1 MEIGK
6 ALILAGS
13 HGPDERPYAAA
24 PSRPRHLFPVANR
37 PILFHQLEALRA
49 AGVQR
54 ATILSDAASVA
65 SIAAA
70 VGDGGDW
77 RLSVRHAVYDPRAG
91 LRGALTAGGDFF
103 DGEPVLVQHGD
114 ALLEPIDS
122 HLVAFAREELD
133 ALALRLPARADAAR
147 SAPAPAPAYVLSPRA
162 IEILRGGGTGD
173 GENPVDGVRAGGG
186 RVGIRPIEGCLAC
199 HGDIEALLESNRR
212 ILEQLRGAPGV
223 QPAGV
228 RIQGAVEIHPT
239 AVVRRSVLRGPLV
252 IGPGARISD
261 AYIGPST
268 SIGAGVEIE
277 AAEIEHS
284 IVLPEAS
291 LRFVG
296 TRIESS
302 VIGRRARIGRSF
314 EPPGALRLAVGEG
327 AEVVLA

>member
-1 MEIGK
+1 MEIAK

-13 HGPDERPYAAA
+13 RGPDERPYAVA
-24 PSRPRHLFPVANR
+24 PTRPRQLFPVANR
-37 PILFHQLEALRA
+37 PILFHHLEALRA
-49 AGVQR
+49 AGVQQ
-54 ATILSDAASVA
+54 ATILSDIAGVE

-70 VGDGGDW
+70 VGDGADW
-77 RLSVRHAVYDPRAG
+77 RLSVRHAVYEPGTG
-91 LRGALTAGGDFF
+91 LAAALRAGGDIVGGG
-103 DGEPVLVQHGD
+103 DPVLVQHGD
-114 ALLEPIDS
+114 ALLEPLQS

-133 ALALRLPARADAAR
+133 ALALRLPTAGGTARC
-147 SAPAPAPAYVLSPRA
+147 APAPAPAYVLSPRG
-162 IEILRGGGTGD
+162 IEILRAGGGD
-173 GENPVDGVRAGGG
+173 NPVDGVRAGGG
-186 RVGIRPIEGCLAC
+186 RVGIRSVDGCLAC
-199 HGDIEALLESNRR
+199 HGDVEALLASNRR
-212 ILEQLRGAPGV
+212 ILEGLRGAPGD

-228 RIQGAVEIHPT
+228 RIQGAVEIHPS
-239 AVVRRSVLRGPLV
+239 AVIARAVLRGPIV
-252 IGPGARISD
+252 IGPDARISD

-327 AEVVLA
+327 AEVVLS

>member
-1 MEIGK
+1 MEIAK

-13 HGPDERPYAAA
+13 RGPDERPYAAA

-37 PILFHQLEALRA
+37 PILFHHLEALRA
-49 AGVQR
+49 AGVEQ
-54 ATILSDAASVA
+54 ATILSDVASVE

-70 VGDGGDW
+70 VGDGADW
-77 RLSVRHAVYDPRAG
+77 RLSVRHAVYEPGRG
-91 LRGALTAGGDFF
+91 LAGALAAGGDFC

-114 ALLEPIDS
+114 ALLEPIQS
-122 HLVAFAREELD
+122 HLVAFAQEELD
-133 ALALRLPARADAAR
+133 ALALRLPTAGDTARR
-147 SAPAPAPAYVLSPRA
+147 APAPAPAYLLSQRG
-162 IEILRGGGTGD
+162 IDILRAGD
-173 GENPVDGVRAGGG
+173 GGDNPVDGVRAGGG
-186 RVGIRPIEGCLAC
+186 RVGIRPVDGCLAC
-199 HGDIEALLESNRR
+199 HGEIEALLESNRR
-212 ILEQLRGAPGV
+212 ILEGLRGAPGD
-223 QPAGV
+223 QPVGV
-228 RIQGAVEIHPT
+228 RVQGAVEIHPT
-239 AVVRRSVLRGPLV
+239 AIVRRSVLRGPLV
-252 IGPGARISD
+252 IGPGAEISD

-268 SIGAGVEIE
+268 SIGADVVIE